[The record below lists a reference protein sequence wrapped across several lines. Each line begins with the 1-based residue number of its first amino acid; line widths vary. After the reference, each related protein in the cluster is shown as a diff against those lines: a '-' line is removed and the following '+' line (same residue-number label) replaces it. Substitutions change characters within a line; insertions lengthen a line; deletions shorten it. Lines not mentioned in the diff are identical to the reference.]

1 MAPLACCL
9 FRAFHFGGFY
19 ATLFSACRYP
29 RQNTYRIY
37 SFHQIS
43 IMLIG
48 QWCLKP
54 IEMKKTLY
62 LKKALAR
69 TNWFCDHTYSFKA
82 SSKKT
87 SDEMVVW
94 YGSGHQKANKITLLF
109 PPEWQILHFIE
120 LIEGYTTPTR
130 NSLVNTLLFGNFI
143 LKAKANKKSN
153 RSNVDHWLWEQEGD
167 NQEYLSRFT
176 KMFLQWLPGAFALKM
191 KNISP
196 KDLSG
201 VRLISR

>member
-1 MAPLACCL
+1 MTTP
-9 FRAFHFGGFY
+9 
-19 ATLFSACRYP
+19 
-29 RQNTYRIY
+29 N
-37 SFHQIS
+37 
-43 IMLIG
+43 
-48 QWCLKP
+48 
-54 IEMKKTLY
+54 
-62 LKKALAR
+62 
-69 TNWFCDHTYSFKA
+69 SFKA

-87 SDEMVVW
+87 SGEVVVW

-130 NSLVNTLLFGNFI
+130 NSFVNTLLFGIFI
-143 LKAKANKKSN
+143 LKLQKCFKAKANKKSYQ
-153 RSNVDHWLWEQEGD
+153 SNVDHWLWEQEGD

-196 KDLSG
+196 KDLWG
-201 VRLISR
+201 FGWFL

>member
-1 MAPLACCL
+1 MEFVTTP
-9 FRAFHFGGFY
+9 
-19 ATLFSACRYP
+19 
-29 RQNTYRIY
+29 N
-37 SFHQIS
+37 SFQ
-43 IMLIG
+43 
-48 QWCLKP
+48 
-54 IEMKKTLY
+54 
-62 LKKALAR
+62 
-69 TNWFCDHTYSFKA
+69 A

-130 NSLVNTLLFGNFI
+130 NSLVNTLLYGNFI

-201 VRLISR
+201 VRLISLGTQWHELQNSIPSKSLINSILAWITCKRNKS